1 MNEIKTA
8 LPKVSVIT
16 IVYNGAAGIE
26 RTIKSV
32 LEQGYK
38 NLEYIIV
45 DGGSTDGTID
55 IVKKYEDKIT
65 RWVSEKDR
73 GISDAMNKG
82 IAMATGDIVGM
93 IHADDWYEH
102 GAIKAVVGAFL
113 KYSPGAVCG
122 ALRLWNGN
130 RPYYLGESDVSGMR
144 YGMSIWHPTVFVKN
158 KIYKTEGV
166 FDLKYRSAMDYDFLM
181 RFIKKRYVFINLR
194 GRVIA
199 NMSRGGMSETNRYAG
214 LMEEYEIRVNNGVSK
229 IAAAVGLVRKLALCH
244 GLQLVKKILAKS
256 GLGFLFEYL
265 RKIRNSGDKGFLD
278 N

>member
-1 MNEIKTA
+1 MSEIKSA

-32 LEQGYK
+32 LGQGYK

-55 IVKKYEDKIT
+55 IVKKYEDKIA

-82 IAMATGDIVGM
+82 IALATGDIVGM
-93 IHADDWYEH
+93 IHADDWYED

-122 ALRLWNGN
+122 ALRLWNGD
-130 RPYYLGESDVSGMR
+130 RPYYLGESDVEGMR
-144 YGMSIWHPTVFVKN
+144 YGMSIWHPTVFVKSEM
-158 KIYKTEGV
+158 YKTEGV
-166 FDLKYRSAMDYDFLM
+166 FDLKYRSAMDYDLLM
-181 RFIKKRYVFINLR
+181 RFIKKGCAFINLK

-199 NMSRGGMSETNRYAG
+199 NMSRGGMSETNRYTG
-214 LMEEYEIRVNNGVSK
+214 LVEEYEIRVRCGVSK
-229 IAAAVGLVRKLALCH
+229 ISAAAGLVRKLALCH
-244 GLQLVKKILAKS
+244 GLQLVKKILVKS
-256 GLGFLFEYL
+256 GLGFISGYL
-265 RKIRNSGDKGFLD
+265 RKIKNRGDKGFLD